1 MWNRNLSRPNY
12 TKDMEGSLE
21 ALLNEV
27 PLLPCSPEKP
37 ESIPPTLAAARECVD
52 WIILAII
59 HLNRR
64 IGFEAAASAWVRDLV
79 LASASQAAVFWWQ
92 GWNDQARTSLL
103 HSWIDQSLAVEP
115 AWRYLH
121 EFRNKLIDEQ
131 FSPAARKLQS
141 SASGREF
148 LLVFSLAVGEK
159 LRAEES
165 QSQARQAIRRLTSG
179 LELSAEDM
187 VCVLGVP
194 AGTAEQWESS
204 ETPIPMETRVMLTE
218 ADSALSRLLA
228 IFRPER
234 LPQVIS
240 QKADLFQGNSAR
252 DWIRQGRIQE
262 VADLYEAT
270 FAYQG

>member
-1 MWNRNLSRPNY
+1 MA
-12 TKDMEGSLE
+12 GSFE
-21 ALLNEV
+21 ALLDEV
-27 PLLPCSPEKP
+27 PLPACSPEKP

-52 WIILAII
+52 WMILAIV

-92 GWNDQARTSLL
+92 GWSDQARTSLL

-115 AWRYLH
+115 ARRDLH
-121 EFRNKLIDEQ
+121 EFRDRLINEQ

-148 LLVFSLAVGEK
+148 LLVFSLAVAEK

-165 QSQARQAIRRLTSG
+165 QSQARQAIRRLISG
-179 LELSAEDM
+179 LELSREDI
-187 VCVLGVP
+187 VGLLGVP
-194 AGTAEQWESS
+194 AGIVEQWEAS
-204 ETPIPMETRVMLTE
+204 ETPVPTETRATL
-218 ADSALSRLLA
+218 ARANNALSRLLA

-234 LPQVIS
+234 LPQVIR
-240 QKADLFQGNSAR
+240 QKADLFQGDSAR

-262 VADLYEAT
+262 EVADLYEAA